1 MKDLFVGILCSFL
14 GICIFGIL
22 INIIANKKANVDSKI
37 VKEELLQII
46 KYWLFVVLCVIFIL
60 IISKKI

>member
-22 INIIANKKANVDSKI
+22 INIIAKKKSNVDSKI
-37 VKEELLQII
+37 VKEELFQMI
-46 KYWLFVVLCVIFIL
+46 KYWVFVVLYVVFLL